1 MQNSY
6 CKISIAFF
14 FFLLAIL
21 LFVGYTPTNDGDG
34 YIEYALM
41 SLKDGQPYPTHSSI
55 MGQPFIWNIG
65 QINLIALSL
74 WLTHSIVPV
83 LVLMCALKAV
93 SAYVIARI
101 AELLF
106 NHRAGLIAIL
116 LYIVYPNN
124 WGQSTMLLSEIPS
137 VALALTALYLTLKY
151 NSAKAWMAAGL
162 LFAVATW
169 IRPISPIYIGSALLY
184 HLIFN
189 RKLILRLYACV
200 VGSYAALL
208 IVFGTS
214 CYLRTGYFLTQP
226 TTLWFNFAA
235 NTYEKSTKV
244 EYNQPVYPKG
254 TARYIANREKLTA
267 LQCRDIWRQRSL
279 QWLGNHKIAYLKKVP
294 GRIFWM
300 YYEDIDNIAAFL
312 TDKQHAGDN
321 YVTLPVASIVHQI
334 NSLSP
339 IQYFALVN
347 EIYYLI
353 IVLMAVTATAQLL
366 RKREYRSA
374 FLPLFIVVA
383 GSLALVLVSH
393 GETRFKAPFMPFLF
407 MLAASV
413 ELHLCRLLRGQEF
426 LGHHLPKSN
435 S

>member
-34 YIEYALM
+34 YIDYALM
-41 SLKDGQPYPTHSSI
+41 SLKDGQPYPSHSTI
-55 MGQPFIWNIG
+55 LGQPFIWNIG
-65 QINLIALSL
+65 HINLIALSL
-74 WLTHSIVPV
+74 WLTRSIVPV

-93 SAYVIARI
+93 SAFVIARI
-101 AELLF
+101 TELLF
-106 NHRAGLIAIL
+106 NHRTGLIAIL
-116 LYIVYPNN
+116 LYIAYPNN

-151 NSAKAWMAAGL
+151 NRAKAWIAAGL

-169 IRPISPIYIGSALLY
+169 IRPISPIYIGSAFLY
-184 HLIFN
+184 HLLFN
-189 RKLILRLYACV
+189 RRLILKRYACI
-200 VGSYAALL
+200 VGSYAVLL

-226 TTLWFNFAA
+226 TTVWFNFIA

-244 EYNQPVYPKG
+244 DYTQPVYPKG
-254 TARYIANREKLTA
+254 TARCIANREKLTA

-294 GRIFWM
+294 GRLFWM

-312 TDKQHAGDN
+312 KDKQHAENN
-321 YVTLPVASIVHQI
+321 YVTLPATSIAHQI

-339 IQYFALVN
+339 IQYFALIN
-347 EIYYLI
+347 EIFYLI

-366 RKREYRSA
+366 RKRDDCSL
-374 FLPLFIVVA
+374 FLPLFIIVA

-393 GETRFKAPFMPFLF
+393 GETRFKAPFIPFLF

-413 ELHLCRLLRGQEF
+413 SIKMR
-426 LGHHLPKSN
+426 N
-435 S
+435 T

>member
-34 YIEYALM
+34 YIDYALM
-41 SLKDGQPYPTHSSI
+41 SLKDGQPYPSHSTI
-55 MGQPFIWNIG
+55 LGQPFIWNIG

-74 WLTHSIVPV
+74 WLTRSIVPV

-93 SAYVIARI
+93 SAFVIARI
-101 AELLF
+101 TELLF
-106 NHRAGLIAIL
+106 NHRTGLIAIL
-116 LYIVYPNN
+116 LYIAYPNN

-151 NSAKAWMAAGL
+151 NRAKAWIAAGL

-169 IRPISPIYIGSALLY
+169 IRPISPIYIGSAFLY
-184 HLIFN
+184 HLLFN
-189 RKLILRLYACV
+189 RRLILKRYACI
-200 VGSYAALL
+200 VGSYAVLL

-226 TTLWFNFAA
+226 TTVWFNFIA

-244 EYNQPVYPKG
+244 DYTQPVYPKG
-254 TARYIANREKLTA
+254 TARCIANREKLTA

-294 GRIFWM
+294 GRLFWM

-312 TDKQHAGDN
+312 KDKQHAENN
-321 YVTLPVASIVHQI
+321 YVTLPATSIAHQI

-339 IQYFALVN
+339 IQYFALIN
-347 EIYYLI
+347 EIFYLI

-366 RKREYRSA
+366 RKRDDCSL
-374 FLPLFIVVA
+374 FLPLFIIVA

-393 GETRFKAPFMPFLF
+393 GETRFKAPFIPFLF

-413 ELHLCRLLRGQEF
+413 SIKMR
-426 LGHHLPKSN
+426 N
-435 S
+435 T

>member
-34 YIEYALM
+34 YIDYALM
-41 SLKDGQPYPTHSSI
+41 SLKDGQPYPSHSTI
-55 MGQPFIWNIG
+55 LGQPFIWNIG

-74 WLTHSIVPV
+74 WLTRSIVPV

-93 SAYVIARI
+93 SAFVIARI
-101 AELLF
+101 TELLF
-106 NHRAGLIAIL
+106 NHRTGLIAIL
-116 LYIVYPNN
+116 LYIAYPNN

-151 NSAKAWMAAGL
+151 NRAKAWIAAGL

-169 IRPISPIYIGSALLY
+169 IRPISPIYIGSAFLY
-184 HLIFN
+184 HLLFN
-189 RKLILRLYACV
+189 RRLILKRYACI
-200 VGSYAALL
+200 VGSYAVLL

-226 TTLWFNFAA
+226 TTVWFNFVA

-244 EYNQPVYPKG
+244 DYTQPVYPKG
-254 TARYIANREKLTA
+254 TARCIANREKLTA

-294 GRIFWM
+294 GRLFWM

-312 TDKQHAGDN
+312 KDKQHSENN
-321 YVTLPVASIVHQI
+321 YVTLPVTSIAHQI

-339 IQYFALVN
+339 IQYFALIN
-347 EIYYLI
+347 EIFYLI

-366 RKREYRSA
+366 RKRDDCSL
-374 FLPLFIVVA
+374 FLPLFIIVA

-393 GETRFKAPFMPFLF
+393 GETRFKAPFIPFLF

-413 ELHLCRLLRGQEF
+413 SIKMR
-426 LGHHLPKSN
+426 N
-435 S
+435 T

>member
-41 SLKDGQPYPTHSSI
+41 SLKDRQPYPSHSTI

-74 WLTHSIVPV
+74 WLTRSIMPV
-83 LVLMCALKAV
+83 LVLMCALKAAT
-93 SAYVIARI
+93 AYVVARI

-106 NHRAGLIAIL
+106 NHRTGLIAIL
-116 LYIVYPNN
+116 LYIAYSNN

-151 NSAKAWMAAGL
+151 NRAKAWIAAGL
-162 LFAVATW
+162 LFAIATW
-169 IRPISPIYIGSALLY
+169 IRPISPIYIGSAFLY
-184 HLIFN
+184 HLFFN
-189 RKLILRLYACV
+189 RKLILKRYACV
-200 VGSYAALL
+200 VGGYAALL
-208 IVFGTS
+208 IGFGSS

-226 TTLWFNFAA
+226 TTVWFNFAA

-294 GRIFWM
+294 GRLFWM
-300 YYEDIDNIAAFL
+300 YYEDIDNIPAFL
-312 TDKQHAGDN
+312 KDKQRAENN
-321 YVTLPVASIVHQI
+321 YVTLPVTSIAHQI

-339 IQYFALVN
+339 IQYFALIN
-347 EIYYLI
+347 EICYI
-353 IVLMAVTATAQLL
+353 IIILMAVVATAQLL
-366 RKREYRSA
+366 LKREYRST
-374 FLPLFIVVA
+374 FLPLFIIVA

-393 GETRFKAPFMPFLF
+393 GETRFKAPFMPFF
-407 MLAASV
+407 FVLAASV
-413 ELHLCRLLRGQEF
+413 SVKMR
-426 LGHHLPKSN
+426 N
-435 S
+435 T

>member
-1 MQNSY
+1 
-6 CKISIAFF
+6 
-14 FFLLAIL
+14 
-21 LFVGYTPTNDGDG
+21 
-34 YIEYALM
+34 
-41 SLKDGQPYPTHSSI
+41 

-74 WLTHSIVPV
+74 WLTRSIVPV

-93 SAYVIARI
+93 SAYVIACI

-106 NHRAGLIAIL
+106 NHRTGLIAIL
-116 LYIVYPNN
+116 LYIAYPNN

-137 VALALTALYLTLKY
+137 VAIALTALYLTLKC
-151 NSAKAWMAAGL
+151 NRAKAWIVAGL
-162 LFAVATW
+162 LFAIATW

-189 RKLILRLYACV
+189 RKLILKRYACV
-200 VGSYAALL
+200 IGVYAALL
-208 IVFGTS
+208 IAFGTS

-294 GRIFWM
+294 GRLFWM

-312 TDKQHAGDN
+312 KNKQHAENN
-321 YVTLPVASIVHQI
+321 YVTLPVTSIVHQI
-334 NSLSP
+334 TSLSLV
-339 IQYFALVN
+339 QYFALIN
-347 EIYYLI
+347 EICYIFIL
-353 IVLMAVTATAQLL
+353 LMAVMSTAQLL
-366 RKREYRSA
+366 RKREYRSL
-374 FLPLFIVVA
+374 FLPLFVIVA

-393 GETRFKAPFMPFLF
+393 GETRFKAPFMPFFF
-407 MLAASV
+407 MLAA
-413 ELHLCRLLRGQEF
+413 LCLTGCGTLKPTLSGNGCR
-426 LGHHLPKSN
+426 
-435 S
+435 

>member
-1 MQNSY
+1 MQSSY
-6 CKISIAFF
+6 YKISIAFF

-41 SLKDGQPYPTHSSI
+41 SLKDGQPYPSHSSI

-74 WLTHSIVPV
+74 WLTRSIVPV

-101 AELLF
+101 TELLF
-106 NHRAGLIAIL
+106 NHRTGLIAIL
-116 LYIVYPNN
+116 LYIAYPNN

-137 VALALTALYLTLKY
+137 VALALTALYLTLKS
-151 NSAKAWMAAGL
+151 NSVRTWIAAGL

-189 RKLILRLYACV
+189 RKLILKRYACV
-200 VGSYAALL
+200 IGGYAALL
-208 IVFGTS
+208 IAFGTS
-214 CYLRTGYFLTQP
+214 CYLRTGFFLTQP
-226 TTLWFNFAA
+226 TTLWFNFVES
-235 NTYEKSTKV
+235 TYEKSTKV
-244 EYNQPVYPKG
+244 DYSRYAYPQG

-294 GRIFWM
+294 GRLFWM
-300 YYEDIDNIAAFL
+300 YYEDIDNIPAFL
-312 TDKQHAGDN
+312 KDKQHAGDN
-321 YVTLPVASIVHQI
+321 YVTLPVASIAHQI

-347 EIYYLI
+347 EIFYIVI
-353 IVLMAVTATAQLL
+353 ILMAVTAAVQLL
-366 RKREYRSA
+366 RKREYRST

-413 ELHLCRLLRGQEF
+413 ELHLCHLLRGKEF
-426 LGHHLPKSN
+426 LGQQLPKSN

>member
-41 SLKDGQPYPTHSSI
+41 SLKDRQPYPSHSTI

-74 WLTHSIVPV
+74 WLTRSIMPV
-83 LVLMCALKAV
+83 LVLMCALKAAT
-93 SAYVIARI
+93 AYVVARI

-106 NHRAGLIAIL
+106 NHRTGLIAIL
-116 LYIVYPNN
+116 LYIAYSNN

-151 NSAKAWMAAGL
+151 NRAKAWIAAGL
-162 LFAVATW
+162 LFAIATW
-169 IRPISPIYIGSALLY
+169 IRPISPIYIGSAFLY
-184 HLIFN
+184 HLFFN
-189 RKLILRLYACV
+189 RKLILKRYACV
-200 VGSYAALL
+200 VGGYAALL
-208 IVFGTS
+208 IGFGSS

-226 TTLWFNFAA
+226 TTVWFNFAA

-279 QWLGNHKIAYLKKVP
+279 QWLGNHKIAYRKKVP
-294 GRIFWM
+294 GRLFWM
-300 YYEDIDNIAAFL
+300 YYEDIDNIPAFL
-312 TDKQHAGDN
+312 KDKQHAGNN
-321 YVTLPVASIVHQI
+321 YVTLPVTSIAHQI

-339 IQYFALVN
+339 IQYFALIN
-347 EIYYLI
+347 EICYI
-353 IVLMAVTATAQLL
+353 IIILMAVTAAVQLL
-366 RKREYRSA
+366 RKREYRST

-393 GETRFKAPFMPFLF
+393 GETRFKAPFMPFFF
-407 MLAASV
+407 MLAA
-413 ELHLCRLLRGQEF
+413 LCLTGCGTLKPTLSGNGSR
-426 LGHHLPKSN
+426 
-435 S
+435 

>member
-41 SLKDGQPYPTHSSI
+41 SLKDRQPYPSHSTI

-74 WLTHSIVPV
+74 WLTRSIMPV
-83 LVLMCALKAV
+83 LVLMCALKAAT
-93 SAYVIARI
+93 AYVVARI

-106 NHRAGLIAIL
+106 NHRTGLIAIL
-116 LYIVYPNN
+116 LYIAYPNN

-151 NSAKAWMAAGL
+151 NRAKAWIAAGL
-162 LFAVATW
+162 LFAIATW
-169 IRPISPIYIGSALLY
+169 IRPISPIYIGSAFLY
-184 HLIFN
+184 HLFFN
-189 RKLILRLYACV
+189 RKLILKRYACV
-200 VGSYAALL
+200 VGGYAALL
-208 IVFGTS
+208 IGFGSS

-226 TTLWFNFAA
+226 TTVWFNFAA

-294 GRIFWM
+294 GRLFWM
-300 YYEDIDNIAAFL
+300 YYEDIDNIPAFL
-312 TDKQHAGDN
+312 KDKQRAENN
-321 YVTLPVASIVHQI
+321 YVTLPVTSIAHQI

-339 IQYFALVN
+339 IQYFALIN
-347 EIYYLI
+347 EICYI
-353 IVLMAVTATAQLL
+353 IIILMAVVATAQLL
-366 RKREYRSA
+366 LKREYRST
-374 FLPLFIVVA
+374 FLPLFIIVA

-393 GETRFKAPFMPFLF
+393 GETRFKAPFMPFF
-407 MLAASV
+407 FVLAASV
-413 ELHLCRLLRGQEF
+413 SVKMR
-426 LGHHLPKSN
+426 N
-435 S
+435 T

>member
-34 YIEYALM
+34 YIDYALM
-41 SLKDGQPYPTHSSI
+41 SLKDGQPYPSHSTI
-55 MGQPFIWNIG
+55 LGQPFIWNIG

-74 WLTHSIVPV
+74 WLTRSIVPV

-93 SAYVIARI
+93 SAFVIARI
-101 AELLF
+101 TELLF
-106 NHRAGLIAIL
+106 NHRTGLIAIL
-116 LYIVYPNN
+116 LYIAYPNN

-151 NSAKAWMAAGL
+151 NRAKAWISAGL

-169 IRPISPIYIGSALLY
+169 IRPISPIYIGSAFLY
-184 HLIFN
+184 HLLFN
-189 RKLILRLYACV
+189 RRLILKRYACI
-200 VGSYAALL
+200 VGSYAVLL

-226 TTLWFNFAA
+226 TTVWFNFIA

-244 EYNQPVYPKG
+244 DYTQPVYPKG
-254 TARYIANREKLTA
+254 TARCIANREKLTA

-294 GRIFWM
+294 GRLFWM

-312 TDKQHAGDN
+312 KDKQHAENN
-321 YVTLPVASIVHQI
+321 YATLPVTSIAHQI

-339 IQYFALVN
+339 IQYFALIN
-347 EIYYLI
+347 EIFYLI

-366 RKREYRSA
+366 RKRDDCSL
-374 FLPLFIVVA
+374 FLPLFIIVA

-393 GETRFKAPFMPFLF
+393 GETRFKAPFIPFLF

-413 ELHLCRLLRGQEF
+413 SIKMR
-426 LGHHLPKSN
+426 N
-435 S
+435 T

>member
-1 MQNSY
+1 MQSSY

-34 YIEYALM
+34 YIDYALM
-41 SLKDGQPYPTHSSI
+41 SLKDGQPYPSHSTI
-55 MGQPFIWNIG
+55 LGQPFIWNIG

-74 WLTHSIVPV
+74 WLTRSIVPV
-83 LVLMCALKAV
+83 LVLMCALKAAT
-93 SAYVIARI
+93 AYVVARI

-106 NHRAGLIAIL
+106 NHRTGLIAIL
-116 LYIVYPNN
+116 LYIAYPNN

-151 NSAKAWMAAGL
+151 NRAKTWIAAGL
-162 LFAVATW
+162 LFAIATW
-169 IRPISPIYIGSALLY
+169 IHPISPIYIGSALLY
-184 HLIFN
+184 HLFFN
-189 RKLILRLYACV
+189 RKQIFRRYACV
-200 VGSYAALL
+200 IGGYAALL
-208 IVFGTS
+208 IAVGTS

-226 TTLWFNFAA
+226 TTVWFNFVA

-244 EYNQPVYPKG
+244 DYTQPVYPKG
-254 TARYIANREKLTA
+254 TARCIANREKLTA

-294 GRIFWM
+294 GRLFWM

-312 TDKQHAGDN
+312 KDKQHAENN
-321 YVTLPVASIVHQI
+321 YVTLPVTSMAHQI

-339 IQYFALVN
+339 IQYFALIN
-347 EIYYLI
+347 EIFYLI
-353 IVLMAVTATAQLL
+353 IVLMAVTETVQLL
-366 RKREYRSA
+366 RKRDDCSL
-374 FLPLFIVVA
+374 FLPLFIIVA

-393 GETRFKAPFMPFLF
+393 GETRFKAPFIPFLF

-413 ELHLCRLLRGQEF
+413 SIKMR
-426 LGHHLPKSN
+426 N
-435 S
+435 T

>member
-34 YIEYALM
+34 YIDYALM
-41 SLKDGQPYPTHSSI
+41 SLKDGQPYPSHSTI
-55 MGQPFIWNIG
+55 LGQPFIWNIG

-74 WLTHSIVPV
+74 WLTRSIVPV

-93 SAYVIARI
+93 SAFVIARI
-101 AELLF
+101 TELLF
-106 NHRAGLIAIL
+106 NHRTGLIAIL
-116 LYIVYPNN
+116 LYIAYPNN

-151 NSAKAWMAAGL
+151 NRAKAWIAAGL

-169 IRPISPIYIGSALLY
+169 IRPISPIYIGSAFLY
-184 HLIFN
+184 HLLFN
-189 RKLILRLYACV
+189 RRLILKRYACI
-200 VGSYAALL
+200 VGSYAVLL

-226 TTLWFNFAA
+226 TTVWFNFIA

-244 EYNQPVYPKG
+244 DYTQPVSPKG
-254 TARYIANREKLTA
+254 TARCIANREKLTA

-294 GRIFWM
+294 GRLFWM

-312 TDKQHAGDN
+312 KDKQHAENN
-321 YVTLPVASIVHQI
+321 YVTLPATSIAHQI

-339 IQYFALVN
+339 IQYFALIN
-347 EIYYLI
+347 EIFYLI

-366 RKREYRSA
+366 RKRDDYSL
-374 FLPLFIVVA
+374 FLPLFIIVA

-393 GETRFKAPFMPFLF
+393 GETRFKAPFIPFLF

-413 ELHLCRLLRGQEF
+413 SIKMR
-426 LGHHLPKSN
+426 N
-435 S
+435 T

>member
-34 YIEYALM
+34 YIDYALM
-41 SLKDGQPYPTHSSI
+41 SLKDGQPYPSHSTI
-55 MGQPFIWNIG
+55 LGQPFIWNIG

-74 WLTHSIVPV
+74 WLTRSIVPV

-93 SAYVIARI
+93 SAFVIARI
-101 AELLF
+101 TELLF
-106 NHRAGLIAIL
+106 NHRTGLIAIL
-116 LYIVYPNN
+116 LYIAYPNN

-151 NSAKAWMAAGL
+151 NRAKAWIAAGL

-169 IRPISPIYIGSALLY
+169 IRPISPIYIGSAFLY
-184 HLIFN
+184 HLLFN
-189 RKLILRLYACV
+189 RRLILKRYACI
-200 VGSYAALL
+200 VGSYVALL
-208 IVFGTS
+208 IAVGTS

-226 TTLWFNFAA
+226 TTVWFNFIA

-244 EYNQPVYPKG
+244 DYTQPVYPKG
-254 TARYIANREKLTA
+254 TARCIANREKLTA

-294 GRIFWM
+294 GRLFWM

-312 TDKQHAGDN
+312 KDKQHAENN
-321 YVTLPVASIVHQI
+321 YVTLPVTSIAHQI

-339 IQYFALVN
+339 IQYFALIN
-347 EIYYLI
+347 EIFYLI

-366 RKREYRSA
+366 RKRDDCSL
-374 FLPLFIVVA
+374 FLPLFIIVA

-393 GETRFKAPFMPFLF
+393 GETRFKAPFIPFLF

-413 ELHLCRLLRGQEF
+413 SIKMR
-426 LGHHLPKSN
+426 N
-435 S
+435 T

>member
-34 YIEYALM
+34 YIDYALM
-41 SLKDGQPYPTHSSI
+41 SLKDGQPYPSHSTI
-55 MGQPFIWNIG
+55 LGQPFIWNIG

-74 WLTHSIVPV
+74 WLTRSIVPV

-93 SAYVIARI
+93 SAFVIARI
-101 AELLF
+101 TELLF
-106 NHRAGLIAIL
+106 NHRTGLIAIL
-116 LYIVYPNN
+116 LYIAYPNN

-151 NSAKAWMAAGL
+151 NRAKAWIAAGL

-169 IRPISPIYIGSALLY
+169 IRPISPIYIGSAFLY
-184 HLIFN
+184 HLLFN
-189 RKLILRLYACV
+189 RRLILKRYACI
-200 VGSYAALL
+200 VGSYAVLL

-226 TTLWFNFAA
+226 TTVWFNFVA

-244 EYNQPVYPKG
+244 DYTQPVYPKG
-254 TARYIANREKLTA
+254 TARCIANREKLTA

-294 GRIFWM
+294 GRLFWM

-312 TDKQHAGDN
+312 KDKQHAENN
-321 YVTLPVASIVHQI
+321 YVTLPATSIAHQI

-339 IQYFALVN
+339 IQYFALIN
-347 EIYYLI
+347 EIFYLI

-366 RKREYRSA
+366 RKRDDCSL
-374 FLPLFIVVA
+374 FLPLFIIVA

-393 GETRFKAPFMPFLF
+393 GETRFKAPFIPFLF

-413 ELHLCRLLRGQEF
+413 SIKMR
-426 LGHHLPKSN
+426 N
-435 S
+435 T

>member
-41 SLKDGQPYPTHSSI
+41 SLKDRQPYPSHSTI

-74 WLTHSIVPV
+74 WLTRSIMPV
-83 LVLMCALKAV
+83 LVLMCALKAAT
-93 SAYVIARI
+93 AYVVARI

-106 NHRAGLIAIL
+106 NHRTGLIAIL
-116 LYIVYPNN
+116 LYIAYSNN

-151 NSAKAWMAAGL
+151 NRAKAWIAAGL
-162 LFAVATW
+162 LFAIATW
-169 IRPISPIYIGSALLY
+169 IRPISPIYIGSAFLY
-184 HLIFN
+184 HLFFN
-189 RKLILRLYACV
+189 RKLILKRYACV
-200 VGSYAALL
+200 VGGYAALL
-208 IVFGTS
+208 IGFGSS

-226 TTLWFNFAA
+226 TTVWFNFAA

-294 GRIFWM
+294 GRLFWM
-300 YYEDIDNIAAFL
+300 YYEDIDNILAFL
-312 TDKQHAGDN
+312 KDKQRAENN
-321 YVTLPVASIVHQI
+321 YITLPVTSIAHQI

-339 IQYFALVN
+339 IQYFALIN
-347 EIYYLI
+347 EICYI
-353 IVLMAVTATAQLL
+353 IIILMAVVATAQLL
-366 RKREYRSA
+366 LKREYRST
-374 FLPLFIVVA
+374 FLPLFIIVA

-393 GETRFKAPFMPFLF
+393 GETRFKAPFMPFF
-407 MLAASV
+407 FVLAASV
-413 ELHLCRLLRGQEF
+413 SVKMR
-426 LGHHLPKSN
+426 N
-435 S
+435 T

>member
-34 YIEYALM
+34 YIDYALM
-41 SLKDGQPYPTHSSI
+41 SLKDRQPYPSHSTI
-55 MGQPFIWNIG
+55 LGQPFIWNIG

-74 WLTHSIVPV
+74 WLTRSIVPV

-93 SAYVIARI
+93 SAFVIARI
-101 AELLF
+101 TELLF
-106 NHRAGLIAIL
+106 NHRTGLIAIL
-116 LYIVYPNN
+116 LYIAYPNN

-151 NSAKAWMAAGL
+151 NRAKAWIAAGL

-169 IRPISPIYIGSALLY
+169 IRPISPIYIGSAFLY
-184 HLIFN
+184 HLLFN
-189 RKLILRLYACV
+189 RRLILKRYACI
-200 VGSYAALL
+200 VGSYVALL
-208 IVFGTS
+208 IAVGTS
-214 CYLRTGYFLTQP
+214 CYLHTGYFLTQP
-226 TTLWFNFAA
+226 TTVWFNFIA

-244 EYNQPVYPKG
+244 DYTQPVYPKG
-254 TARYIANREKLTA
+254 TARCIANREKLTA

-294 GRIFWM
+294 GRLFWM

-312 TDKQHAGDN
+312 KDKQHAENN
-321 YVTLPVASIVHQI
+321 YVTLPVTSIAHQI

-339 IQYFALVN
+339 IQYFALIN
-347 EIYYLI
+347 EIFYLI

-366 RKREYRSA
+366 RKRDDCSL
-374 FLPLFIVVA
+374 FLPLFIIVA

-393 GETRFKAPFMPFLF
+393 GETRFKAPFIPFLF

-413 ELHLCRLLRGQEF
+413 SIKMR
-426 LGHHLPKSN
+426 N
-435 S
+435 T

>member
-1 MQNSY
+1 MQSSY

-41 SLKDGQPYPTHSSI
+41 SLKDGQPYPSHSSI

-74 WLTHSIVPV
+74 WLTRSIVPV

-101 AELLF
+101 TELLF
-106 NHRAGLIAIL
+106 NHRTGLIAIL
-116 LYIVYPNN
+116 LYIAYPNN

-137 VALALTALYLTLKY
+137 VALALTALYLTLKS
-151 NSAKAWMAAGL
+151 NSVRTWIAAGL

-189 RKLILRLYACV
+189 RKLILKRYACV
-200 VGSYAALL
+200 IGGYAALL
-208 IVFGTS
+208 IAFGTS
-214 CYLRTGYFLTQP
+214 CYLRTGFFLTQP
-226 TTLWFNFAA
+226 TTLWFNFVES
-235 NTYEKSTKV
+235 TYEKSTKV
-244 EYNQPVYPKG
+244 DYSRYAYPQG

-294 GRIFWM
+294 GRLFWM

-312 TDKQHAGDN
+312 KNKQRAENN
-321 YVTLPVASIVHQI
+321 YVTLPVSSIAHEI

-339 IQYFALVN
+339 IQYFALIN
-347 EIYYLI
+347 EICYIFIL
-353 IVLMAVTATAQLL
+353 LMAVMSTAQLL
-366 RKREYRSA
+366 RKREYRSL
-374 FLPLFIVVA
+374 FLPLFVIVA
-383 GSLALVLVSH
+383 GSLALVLLSH
-393 GETRFKAPFMPFLF
+393 GETRFKAPFMPFFF
-407 MLAASV
+407 MLAA
-413 ELHLCRLLRGQEF
+413 LCLTGCGTLKPTLSGNGSR
-426 LGHHLPKSN
+426 
-435 S
+435 

>member
-41 SLKDGQPYPTHSSI
+41 SLKDRQPYPSHSTI

-74 WLTHSIVPV
+74 WLTRSIVPV
-83 LVLMCALKAV
+83 LVLMCALKAAT
-93 SAYVIARI
+93 AYVIARI

-106 NHRAGLIAIL
+106 NHRTGLIAIL
-116 LYIVYPNN
+116 LYIAYPNN

-151 NSAKAWMAAGL
+151 NRAKAWIAAGL
-162 LFAVATW
+162 LFAIATW
-169 IRPISPIYIGSALLY
+169 IRPISPIYIGSAFLY
-184 HLIFN
+184 HLFFN
-189 RKLILRLYACV
+189 RKLILKRYACV
-200 VGSYAALL
+200 VGGYAALL
-208 IVFGTS
+208 IGFGSS

-294 GRIFWM
+294 GRLFWM
-300 YYEDIDNIAAFL
+300 YYEDIDNIPAFL
-312 TDKQHAGDN
+312 KDKQRAENN
-321 YVTLPVASIVHQI
+321 YVTLPVTSIAHQI

-339 IQYFALVN
+339 IQYFALIN
-347 EIYYLI
+347 EILYI
-353 IVLMAVTATAQLL
+353 IIMLMAVAATAQLL
-366 RKREYRSA
+366 LKREYRST
-374 FLPLFIVVA
+374 FLPLFIIVA

-393 GETRFKAPFMPFLF
+393 GETRFKAPFMPFF
-407 MLAASV
+407 FVLAASV
-413 ELHLCRLLRGQEF
+413 SVKMR
-426 LGHHLPKSN
+426 N
-435 S
+435 T

>member
-1 MQNSY
+1 MQSSY

-41 SLKDGQPYPTHSSI
+41 SLKDGQPYPSHSTI
-55 MGQPFIWNIG
+55 LGQPFIWNIG
-65 QINLIALSL
+65 HINLIALSL
-74 WLTHSIVPV
+74 WLTRSIVPV

-93 SAYVIARI
+93 SAFVIARI
-101 AELLF
+101 TELLF
-106 NHRAGLIAIL
+106 NHRTGLIAIL
-116 LYIVYPNN
+116 LYIAYPNN

-151 NSAKAWMAAGL
+151 NRAKAWIAAGL

-169 IRPISPIYIGSALLY
+169 IRPISPIYIGSAFLY
-184 HLIFN
+184 HLLFN
-189 RKLILRLYACV
+189 RRLILKRYACI
-200 VGSYAALL
+200 VGSYAVLL

-226 TTLWFNFAA
+226 TTVWFNFIA

-244 EYNQPVYPKG
+244 DYTQPVYPKG
-254 TARYIANREKLTA
+254 TARCIANREKLTA

-294 GRIFWM
+294 GRLFWM

-312 TDKQHAGDN
+312 KDKQHAENN
-321 YVTLPVASIVHQI
+321 YVTLPATSIAHQI

-339 IQYFALVN
+339 IQYFALIN
-347 EIYYLI
+347 EIFYLI

-366 RKREYRSA
+366 RKRDDCSL
-374 FLPLFIVVA
+374 FLPLFIIVA

-393 GETRFKAPFMPFLF
+393 GETRFKAPFIPFLF

-413 ELHLCRLLRGQEF
+413 SIKMR
-426 LGHHLPKSN
+426 N
-435 S
+435 T

>member
-1 MQNSY
+1 MQSSY

-34 YIEYALM
+34 YIDYALM
-41 SLKDGQPYPTHSSI
+41 SLKDGQPYPSHSTI
-55 MGQPFIWNIG
+55 LGQPFIWNIG

-74 WLTHSIVPV
+74 WLTRSIVPV

-93 SAYVIARI
+93 SAFVIARI
-101 AELLF
+101 TELLF
-106 NHRAGLIAIL
+106 NHRTGLIAIL
-116 LYIVYPNN
+116 LYIAYPNN

-151 NSAKAWMAAGL
+151 NRAKAWIAAGL

-169 IRPISPIYIGSALLY
+169 IRPISPIYIGSVFLY
-184 HLIFN
+184 HLLFN
-189 RKLILRLYACV
+189 RRLILKRYACI
-200 VGSYAALL
+200 VGSYAVLL

-226 TTLWFNFAA
+226 TTVWFNFIA

-244 EYNQPVYPKG
+244 DYTQPVYPKG
-254 TARYIANREKLTA
+254 TARCIANREKLTA

-294 GRIFWM
+294 GRLFWM

-312 TDKQHAGDN
+312 KDKQHSENN
-321 YVTLPVASIVHQI
+321 YVTLPVTSIAHQI

-339 IQYFALVN
+339 IQYFALIN
-347 EIYYLI
+347 EIFYLI

-366 RKREYRSA
+366 RKRDDCSL
-374 FLPLFIVVA
+374 FLPLFIIVA

-393 GETRFKAPFMPFLF
+393 GETRFKAPFIPFLF

-413 ELHLCRLLRGQEF
+413 SIKMR
-426 LGHHLPKSN
+426 N
-435 S
+435 T

>member
-34 YIEYALM
+34 YIDYALM
-41 SLKDGQPYPTHSSI
+41 SLKDGQPYPSHSTI
-55 MGQPFIWNIG
+55 LGQPFIWNIG

-74 WLTHSIVPV
+74 WLTRSIVPV

-93 SAYVIARI
+93 SAFVIARI
-101 AELLF
+101 TELLF
-106 NHRAGLIAIL
+106 NHRTGLIAIL
-116 LYIVYPNN
+116 LYIAYPNN

-151 NSAKAWMAAGL
+151 NRAKAWIAAGL

-169 IRPISPIYIGSALLY
+169 IRPISPIYIGSAFLY
-184 HLIFN
+184 HLLFN
-189 RKLILRLYACV
+189 RRLILKRYACI
-200 VGSYAALL
+200 VGSYAVLL

-226 TTLWFNFAA
+226 TTVWFNFIA

-244 EYNQPVYPKG
+244 DYTQPVYPKG
-254 TARYIANREKLTA
+254 TARCIANREKLTA

-294 GRIFWM
+294 GRLFWM

-312 TDKQHAGDN
+312 KDKQHAENN
-321 YVTLPVASIVHQI
+321 YVTLPATSIAHQI

-339 IQYFALVN
+339 IQYFALIN
-347 EIYYLI
+347 EIFYLI

-366 RKREYRSA
+366 RKRDDYSL
-374 FLPLFIVVA
+374 FLPLFIIVA

-393 GETRFKAPFMPFLF
+393 GETRFKAPFIPFLF

-413 ELHLCRLLRGQEF
+413 SIKML
-426 LGHHLPKSN
+426 N
-435 S
+435 T

>member
-34 YIEYALM
+34 YIDYALM
-41 SLKDGQPYPTHSSI
+41 SLKDGQPYPSHSTI
-55 MGQPFIWNIG
+55 LGQPFIWNIG
-65 QINLIALSL
+65 HINLIALSL
-74 WLTHSIVPV
+74 WLTRSIVPV

-93 SAYVIARI
+93 SAFVIARI
-101 AELLF
+101 TELLF
-106 NHRAGLIAIL
+106 NHRTGLIAIL
-116 LYIVYPNN
+116 LYIAYPNN

-151 NSAKAWMAAGL
+151 NRAKTWIAAGL

-169 IRPISPIYIGSALLY
+169 IRPISPIYIGSAFLY
-184 HLIFN
+184 HLLFN
-189 RKLILRLYACV
+189 RRLILKRYACI
-200 VGSYAALL
+200 VGSYVALL
-208 IVFGTS
+208 IAVGTS

-226 TTLWFNFAA
+226 TTVWFNFIA

-244 EYNQPVYPKG
+244 DYTQPVYPKG
-254 TARYIANREKLTA
+254 TARCIANREKLTA

-294 GRIFWM
+294 GRLFWM

-312 TDKQHAGDN
+312 KDKQHAENN
-321 YVTLPVASIVHQI
+321 YVTLPATSIAHQI

-339 IQYFALVN
+339 IQYFALIN
-347 EIYYLI
+347 EIFYLI

-366 RKREYRSA
+366 RKRDDCSL
-374 FLPLFIVVA
+374 FLPLFIIVA

-393 GETRFKAPFMPFLF
+393 GETRFKAPFIPFLF

-413 ELHLCRLLRGQEF
+413 SIKMR
-426 LGHHLPKSN
+426 N
-435 S
+435 T

>member
-34 YIEYALM
+34 YIDYALM
-41 SLKDGQPYPTHSSI
+41 SLKDGQPYPSHSTI
-55 MGQPFIWNIG
+55 LGQPFIWNIG
-65 QINLIALSL
+65 HINLIALSL
-74 WLTHSIVPV
+74 WLTRSIVPV

-93 SAYVIARI
+93 SAYVVARI

-106 NHRAGLIAIL
+106 NHRTGLIAIL
-116 LYIVYPNN
+116 LYIAYPNN

-151 NSAKAWMAAGL
+151 NRAKAWIAAGL
-162 LFAVATW
+162 LFAVGIW
-169 IRPISPIYIGSALLY
+169 IRPISPIYIGSAFLY
-184 HLIFN
+184 HLLFN
-189 RKLILRLYACV
+189 RRLILKRYACI
-200 VGSYAALL
+200 VGSYVALL
-208 IVFGTS
+208 IAVGTS

-226 TTLWFNFAA
+226 TTVWFNFIA

-244 EYNQPVYPKG
+244 DYTQPVYPKG
-254 TARYIANREKLTA
+254 TARCIANREKLTA

-294 GRIFWM
+294 GRLFWM

-312 TDKQHAGDN
+312 KDKQHAENN
-321 YVTLPVASIVHQI
+321 YVTLPVTSIAHQI

-339 IQYFALVN
+339 IQYFALIN
-347 EIYYLI
+347 EIFYLI

-366 RKREYRSA
+366 RKRDDCSL
-374 FLPLFIVVA
+374 FLPLFIIVA

-393 GETRFKAPFMPFLF
+393 GETRFKAPFIPFLF

-413 ELHLCRLLRGQEF
+413 SIKMR
-426 LGHHLPKSN
+426 N
-435 S
+435 T

>member
-41 SLKDGQPYPTHSSI
+41 SLKDRQPYPSHSTI

-74 WLTHSIVPV
+74 WLTRSIMPV
-83 LVLMCALKAV
+83 LVLMCALKAAT
-93 SAYVIARI
+93 AYVVARI

-106 NHRAGLIAIL
+106 NHRTGLIAIL
-116 LYIVYPNN
+116 LYIAYPNN

-151 NSAKAWMAAGL
+151 NRAKAWIAAGL
-162 LFAVATW
+162 LFAIATW
-169 IRPISPIYIGSALLY
+169 IRPISPIYIGSAFLY
-184 HLIFN
+184 HLFFN
-189 RKLILRLYACV
+189 RKLILKRYACV
-200 VGSYAALL
+200 VGGYAALL
-208 IVFGTS
+208 IGFGSS

-294 GRIFWM
+294 GRLFWM
-300 YYEDIDNIAAFL
+300 YYEDIDNIPAFL
-312 TDKQHAGDN
+312 KDKQRAENN
-321 YVTLPVASIVHQI
+321 YVTLPVTSIAHQI

-339 IQYFALVN
+339 IQYFALIN
-347 EIYYLI
+347 EILYI
-353 IVLMAVTATAQLL
+353 IIMLMAVAATAQLL
-366 RKREYRSA
+366 LKREYRST
-374 FLPLFIVVA
+374 FLPLFIIIA

-393 GETRFKAPFMPFLF
+393 GETRFKAPLMPFF
-407 MLAASV
+407 FVLAASV
-413 ELHLCRLLRGQEF
+413 SVKMR
-426 LGHHLPKSN
+426 N
-435 S
+435 T

>member
-34 YIEYALM
+34 YIDYALM
-41 SLKDGQPYPTHSSI
+41 SLKDGQPYPSHSTI
-55 MGQPFIWNIG
+55 LGQPFIWNIG

-74 WLTHSIVPV
+74 WLTRSIVPV

-93 SAYVIARI
+93 SAFVIARI
-101 AELLF
+101 TELLF
-106 NHRAGLIAIL
+106 NHRTGLIAIL
-116 LYIVYPNN
+116 LYIAYPNN

-137 VALALTALYLTLKY
+137 VALVLTALYLTLKY
-151 NSAKAWMAAGL
+151 NRAKAWIAAGL

-169 IRPISPIYIGSALLY
+169 IRPISPIYIGSAFLY
-184 HLIFN
+184 HLLFN
-189 RKLILRLYACV
+189 RRLILKRYACI
-200 VGSYAALL
+200 VGSYVALL
-208 IVFGTS
+208 IAVGTS

-226 TTLWFNFAA
+226 TTVWFNFIA

-244 EYNQPVYPKG
+244 DYTQPVYPKG
-254 TARYIANREKLTA
+254 TARCIANREKLTA

-294 GRIFWM
+294 GRLFWM

-312 TDKQHAGDN
+312 KDKQHAENN
-321 YVTLPVASIVHQI
+321 YVTLPVTSIAHQI

-339 IQYFALVN
+339 IQYFALIN
-347 EIYYLI
+347 EIFYLI

-366 RKREYRSA
+366 RKRDDCSL
-374 FLPLFIVVA
+374 FLPLFIIVA

-393 GETRFKAPFMPFLF
+393 GETRFKAPFIPFLF

-413 ELHLCRLLRGQEF
+413 SIKMR
-426 LGHHLPKSN
+426 N
-435 S
+435 T

>member
-34 YIEYALM
+34 YIDYALM
-41 SLKDGQPYPTHSSI
+41 SLKDGQPYPSHSTI
-55 MGQPFIWNIG
+55 LGQPFIWNIG

-74 WLTHSIVPV
+74 WLTRSIVPV

-93 SAYVIARI
+93 SAFVIARI
-101 AELLF
+101 TELLF
-106 NHRAGLIAIL
+106 NHRTGLIAIL
-116 LYIVYPNN
+116 LYIAYPNN

-151 NSAKAWMAAGL
+151 NRAKAWIAAGL

-169 IRPISPIYIGSALLY
+169 IRPISPIYIGSAFLY
-184 HLIFN
+184 HLLFN
-189 RKLILRLYACV
+189 RRLILKRYACI
-200 VGSYAALL
+200 VGSYAVLL

-226 TTLWFNFAA
+226 TTVWFNFVA

-244 EYNQPVYPKG
+244 DYTQPVYPKG
-254 TARYIANREKLTA
+254 TARCIANREKLTA

-294 GRIFWM
+294 GRLFWM

-312 TDKQHAGDN
+312 KDKQYAENN
-321 YVTLPVASIVHQI
+321 YVTLPATSIAHQI

-339 IQYFALVN
+339 IQYFALIN
-347 EIYYLI
+347 EIFYLI

-366 RKREYRSA
+366 RKRDDCSL
-374 FLPLFIVVA
+374 FLPLFIIVA

-393 GETRFKAPFMPFLF
+393 GETRFKAPFIPFLF

-413 ELHLCRLLRGQEF
+413 SIKMR
-426 LGHHLPKSN
+426 N
-435 S
+435 T

>member
-34 YIEYALM
+34 YIDYALM
-41 SLKDGQPYPTHSSI
+41 SLKDGQPYPSHSTI
-55 MGQPFIWNIG
+55 LGQPFIWNIG

-74 WLTHSIVPV
+74 WLTRSIVPV

-93 SAYVIARI
+93 SAYVVARI

-106 NHRAGLIAIL
+106 NHRTELIAIL
-116 LYIVYPNN
+116 LYIAYPNN

-151 NSAKAWMAAGL
+151 NRAKAWIAAGL

-169 IRPISPIYIGSALLY
+169 IRPISPIYIGSAFLY
-184 HLIFN
+184 HLLFN
-189 RKLILRLYACV
+189 RRLILKRYACI
-200 VGSYAALL
+200 VGSYVALL
-208 IVFGTS
+208 IAVGTS

-226 TTLWFNFAA
+226 TTVWFNFVA

-244 EYNQPVYPKG
+244 DYTQPVYPKG
-254 TARYIANREKLTA
+254 TARCIANREKLTA

-294 GRIFWM
+294 GRLFWM

-312 TDKQHAGDN
+312 KDKQHAENN
-321 YVTLPVASIVHQI
+321 YVTLPATSIAHQI

-339 IQYFALVN
+339 IQYFALIN
-347 EIYYLI
+347 EIFYLI

-366 RKREYRSA
+366 RKRDDCSL
-374 FLPLFIVVA
+374 FLPLFIIVA

-393 GETRFKAPFMPFLF
+393 GETRFKAPFIPFLF

-413 ELHLCRLLRGQEF
+413 SIKMR
-426 LGHHLPKSN
+426 N
-435 S
+435 T

>member
-34 YIEYALM
+34 YIDYALM
-41 SLKDGQPYPTHSSI
+41 SLKDGQPYPSHSTI
-55 MGQPFIWNIG
+55 LGQPFIWNIG

-74 WLTHSIVPV
+74 WLTRSIVPV

-93 SAYVIARI
+93 SAFVIARI
-101 AELLF
+101 TELLF
-106 NHRAGLIAIL
+106 NHRTGLIAIL
-116 LYIVYPNN
+116 LYIAYPNN

-151 NSAKAWMAAGL
+151 NRAKAWIAAGL

-169 IRPISPIYIGSALLY
+169 IRPISPIYIGSAFLY
-184 HLIFN
+184 HLLFN
-189 RKLILRLYACV
+189 RRLILKRYACI
-200 VGSYAALL
+200 VGSYVALL
-208 IVFGTS
+208 IAVGTS

-226 TTLWFNFAA
+226 TTVWFNFVA

-244 EYNQPVYPKG
+244 DYTQPVYPKG
-254 TARYIANREKLTA
+254 TARCIANREKLTA

-294 GRIFWM
+294 GRLFWM

-312 TDKQHAGDN
+312 KDKQHAENN
-321 YVTLPVASIVHQI
+321 YVTLPVTSIAHQI

-339 IQYFALVN
+339 IQYFALIN
-347 EIYYLI
+347 EIFYLI

-366 RKREYRSA
+366 RKRDDCSL
-374 FLPLFIVVA
+374 FLPLFIIVA

-393 GETRFKAPFMPFLF
+393 GETRFKAPFIPFLF

-413 ELHLCRLLRGQEF
+413 SIKMR
-426 LGHHLPKSN
+426 N
-435 S
+435 T

>member
-41 SLKDGQPYPTHSSI
+41 SLKDRQPYPSHSTI

-74 WLTHSIVPV
+74 WLTRSIVPV
-83 LVLMCALKAV
+83 LVLMCALKAAT
-93 SAYVIARI
+93 AYVVARI

-106 NHRAGLIAIL
+106 NHRTGLIAIL
-116 LYIVYPNN
+116 LYIAYPNN

-151 NSAKAWMAAGL
+151 NRAKAWIAAGL
-162 LFAVATW
+162 LFAIATW
-169 IRPISPIYIGSALLY
+169 IRPISPIYIGSAFLY
-184 HLIFN
+184 HLFFN
-189 RKLILRLYACV
+189 RKLILKRYACV
-200 VGSYAALL
+200 VGGYAALL
-208 IVFGTS
+208 IGFGSS

-294 GRIFWM
+294 GRLFWM
-300 YYEDIDNIAAFL
+300 YYEDIDNIPAFL
-312 TDKQHAGDN
+312 KDKQRAENN
-321 YVTLPVASIVHQI
+321 YVTLPVTSIAHQI

-339 IQYFALVN
+339 IQYFALIN
-347 EIYYLI
+347 EILYI
-353 IVLMAVTATAQLL
+353 IIMLMAVAATAQLL
-366 RKREYRSA
+366 LKREYRST
-374 FLPLFIVVA
+374 FLPLFIIVA

-393 GETRFKAPFMPFLF
+393 GETRFKAPFMPFF
-407 MLAASV
+407 FVLAASV
-413 ELHLCRLLRGQEF
+413 SVKMR
-426 LGHHLPKSN
+426 N
-435 S
+435 T

>member
-34 YIEYALM
+34 YIDYALM
-41 SLKDGQPYPTHSSI
+41 SLKDGQPYPSHSTI
-55 MGQPFIWNIG
+55 LGQPFIWNIG

-74 WLTHSIVPV
+74 WLTRSIVPV

-93 SAYVIARI
+93 SAFVIARI
-101 AELLF
+101 TELLF
-106 NHRAGLIAIL
+106 NHRTGLIAIL
-116 LYIVYPNN
+116 LYIAYPNN

-151 NSAKAWMAAGL
+151 NRAKAWIAAGL

-169 IRPISPIYIGSALLY
+169 IRPISPIYIGSAFLY
-184 HLIFN
+184 HLLFN
-189 RKLILRLYACV
+189 RRLILKRYACI
-200 VGSYAALL
+200 VGSYAVLL

-226 TTLWFNFAA
+226 TTVWFNFIA

-244 EYNQPVYPKG
+244 DYTQPVYPKG
-254 TARYIANREKLTA
+254 TARCIANREKLTA
-267 LQCRDIWRQRSL
+267 LQCRDIWRQHSL

-294 GRIFWM
+294 GRLFWM

-312 TDKQHAGDN
+312 KDKQHAENN
-321 YVTLPVASIVHQI
+321 YVTLPATSIAHQI

-339 IQYFALVN
+339 IQYFALIN
-347 EIYYLI
+347 EIFYLI

-366 RKREYRSA
+366 RKRDDCSL
-374 FLPLFIVVA
+374 FLPFFIIVA

-393 GETRFKAPFMPFLF
+393 GETRFKAPFIPFLF

-413 ELHLCRLLRGQEF
+413 SIKMR
-426 LGHHLPKSN
+426 N
-435 S
+435 T

>member
-34 YIEYALM
+34 FIEYALM
-41 SLKDGQPYPTHSSI
+41 SLKDRQPYPSHSTI

-74 WLTHSIVPV
+74 WLTRSIMPV
-83 LVLMCALKAV
+83 LVLMCALKAAT
-93 SAYVIARI
+93 AYVVARI

-106 NHRAGLIAIL
+106 NHRTGLIAIL
-116 LYIVYPNN
+116 LYIAYPNN

-137 VALALTALYLTLKY
+137 VALALTTLYLTLKY
-151 NSAKAWMAAGL
+151 NRAKAWIAAGL
-162 LFAVATW
+162 LFAIATW
-169 IRPISPIYIGSALLY
+169 IRPISPIYIGSAFLY
-184 HLIFN
+184 HLFFN
-189 RKLILRLYACV
+189 RKLILKRYSCV

-208 IVFGTS
+208 IGFGSS

-226 TTLWFNFAA
+226 TTVWFNFAA

-294 GRIFWM
+294 GRLFWM
-300 YYEDIDNIAAFL
+300 YYEDIDNIPAFL
-312 TDKQHAGDN
+312 KDKQRAENN
-321 YVTLPVASIVHQI
+321 YVTLPVTSIAHLI

-339 IQYFALVN
+339 IQYFALIN
-347 EIYYLI
+347 EICYI
-353 IVLMAVTATAQLL
+353 IIILMAVVATAQLL
-366 RKREYRSA
+366 LKREYRST
-374 FLPLFIVVA
+374 FLPLFIIVA

-393 GETRFKAPFMPFLF
+393 GETRFKAPFMPFF
-407 MLAASV
+407 FVLAASV
-413 ELHLCRLLRGQEF
+413 SVKMR
-426 LGHHLPKSN
+426 N
-435 S
+435 T

>member
-34 YIEYALM
+34 YIDYALM
-41 SLKDGQPYPTHSSI
+41 SLKDGQPYPSHSTI
-55 MGQPFIWNIG
+55 LGQPFIWNIG

-74 WLTHSIVPV
+74 WLTRSIVPV

-93 SAYVIARI
+93 SAFVIARI
-101 AELLF
+101 TELLF
-106 NHRAGLIAIL
+106 NHRTGLIAIL
-116 LYIVYPNN
+116 LYIAYPNN

-151 NSAKAWMAAGL
+151 NRAKAWIAAGL

-169 IRPISPIYIGSALLY
+169 IRPISPIYIGSAFLY
-184 HLIFN
+184 HLLFN
-189 RKLILRLYACV
+189 RRLILKRYACI
-200 VGSYAALL
+200 VGSYVALL
-208 IVFGTS
+208 IAVGTS
-214 CYLRTGYFLTQP
+214 CYLHTGYFLTQP
-226 TTLWFNFAA
+226 TTVWFNFIA

-244 EYNQPVYPKG
+244 DYTQPVYPKG
-254 TARYIANREKLTA
+254 TARCIANREKLTA

-294 GRIFWM
+294 GRLFWM

-312 TDKQHAGDN
+312 KDKQHAENN
-321 YVTLPVASIVHQI
+321 YVTLPVTSIAHQI

-339 IQYFALVN
+339 IQYFALIN
-347 EIYYLI
+347 EIFYLI

-366 RKREYRSA
+366 RKRDDCSL
-374 FLPLFIVVA
+374 FLPLFIIVA

-393 GETRFKAPFMPFLF
+393 GETRFKTPFIPFLF

-413 ELHLCRLLRGQEF
+413 SIKMR
-426 LGHHLPKSN
+426 N
-435 S
+435 T

>member
-41 SLKDGQPYPTHSSI
+41 SLKDRQPYPSHSTI

-74 WLTHSIVPV
+74 WLTRSIMPV
-83 LVLMCALKAV
+83 LVLMCALKAAT
-93 SAYVIARI
+93 AYVVARI

-106 NHRAGLIAIL
+106 NHRTGLIAIL
-116 LYIVYPNN
+116 LYIAYSNN

-151 NSAKAWMAAGL
+151 NRAKAWIAAGL
-162 LFAVATW
+162 LFAIATW
-169 IRPISPIYIGSALLY
+169 IRPISPIYIGSAFLY
-184 HLIFN
+184 HLFFN
-189 RKLILRLYACV
+189 RKLILKRYACV
-200 VGSYAALL
+200 VGGYAALL
-208 IVFGTS
+208 IGFGSS

-226 TTLWFNFAA
+226 TTVWFNFAA

-294 GRIFWM
+294 GRLFWM
-300 YYEDIDNIAAFL
+300 YYEDIDNIPAFL
-312 TDKQHAGDN
+312 KDKQRAENN
-321 YVTLPVASIVHQI
+321 YITLPVTSIAHQI

-339 IQYFALVN
+339 IQYFALIN
-347 EIYYLI
+347 EICYI
-353 IVLMAVTATAQLL
+353 IIILMAVVATAQLL
-366 RKREYRSA
+366 LKREYRST
-374 FLPLFIVVA
+374 FLPLFIIVA

-393 GETRFKAPFMPFLF
+393 GETRFKAPFMPFF
-407 MLAASV
+407 FVLAASV
-413 ELHLCRLLRGQEF
+413 SVKMR
-426 LGHHLPKSN
+426 N
-435 S
+435 T

>member
-34 YIEYALM
+34 YIDYALM
-41 SLKDGQPYPTHSSI
+41 SLKDGQPYPSHSTI
-55 MGQPFIWNIG
+55 LGQPFIWNIG

-74 WLTHSIVPV
+74 WLTRSIVPV

-93 SAYVIARI
+93 SAFVIARI
-101 AELLF
+101 TELLF
-106 NHRAGLIAIL
+106 NHRTGLIAIL
-116 LYIVYPNN
+116 LYIAYPNN

-151 NSAKAWMAAGL
+151 NRAKAWIAAGL

-169 IRPISPIYIGSALLY
+169 IRPISPIYIGSAFLY
-184 HLIFN
+184 HLLFN
-189 RKLILRLYACV
+189 RRLILKRYACI
-200 VGSYAALL
+200 VGSYVALL
-208 IVFGTS
+208 IAVGTS
-214 CYLRTGYFLTQP
+214 CYLHTGYFLTQP
-226 TTLWFNFAA
+226 TTVWFNFIA

-244 EYNQPVYPKG
+244 DYTQPVYPKG
-254 TARYIANREKLTA
+254 TARCIANREKLTA

-294 GRIFWM
+294 GRLFWM

-312 TDKQHAGDN
+312 KDKQHAENN
-321 YVTLPVASIVHQI
+321 YVTLPVTSIAHQI

-339 IQYFALVN
+339 IQYFALIN
-347 EIYYLI
+347 EIFYLI

-366 RKREYRSA
+366 RKRDDCSL
-374 FLPLFIVVA
+374 FLPLFIIVA

-393 GETRFKAPFMPFLF
+393 GETRFKAPFIPFLF

-413 ELHLCRLLRGQEF
+413 SIKMR
-426 LGHHLPKSN
+426 N
-435 S
+435 T

>member
-34 YIEYALM
+34 YIEYALI
-41 SLKDGQPYPTHSSI
+41 SLKDGQPYPSHSTI

-65 QINLIALSL
+65 HINLIALSL
-74 WLTHSIVPV
+74 WLTRSIMPV
-83 LVLMCALKAV
+83 LVLMCALKAAT
-93 SAYVIARI
+93 AYVIARI
-101 AELLF
+101 TELLF

-116 LYIVYPNN
+116 LYIAYPNN

-151 NSAKAWMAAGL
+151 NRAKTWIAAGL
-162 LFAVATW
+162 LFAIATW
-169 IRPISPIYIGSALLY
+169 IRPISPIYIGSAFLY
-184 HLIFN
+184 HLLFN
-189 RKLILRLYACV
+189 RRLILKRYACI
-200 VGSYAALL
+200 VGSYAVLL

-226 TTLWFNFAA
+226 TTVWFNFVA

-244 EYNQPVYPKG
+244 DYTQPVYPKG
-254 TARYIANREKLTA
+254 TARCIANREKLTA

-294 GRIFWM
+294 GRLFWM

-312 TDKQHAGDN
+312 KDKQHAENN
-321 YVTLPVASIVHQI
+321 YVTLPATSIAHQI

-339 IQYFALVN
+339 IQYFALIN
-347 EIYYLI
+347 EIFYLI

-366 RKREYRSA
+366 RKRDDCSL
-374 FLPLFIVVA
+374 FLPLFIIVA

-393 GETRFKAPFMPFLF
+393 GETRFKAPFIPFLF

-413 ELHLCRLLRGQEF
+413 SIKMR
-426 LGHHLPKSN
+426 N
-435 S
+435 T

>member
-34 YIEYALM
+34 YIDYALM
-41 SLKDGQPYPTHSSI
+41 SLKDGQPYPSHSTI
-55 MGQPFIWNIG
+55 LGQPFIWNIG
-65 QINLIALSL
+65 HINLIALSL
-74 WLTHSIVPV
+74 WLTRSIVPV

-93 SAYVIARI
+93 SAFVIARI
-101 AELLF
+101 TELLF
-106 NHRAGLIAIL
+106 NHRTGLIAIL
-116 LYIVYPNN
+116 LYIAYPNN

-151 NSAKAWMAAGL
+151 NRAKAWIAAGL

-169 IRPISPIYIGSALLY
+169 IRPISPIYIGSVFLY
-184 HLIFN
+184 HLLFN
-189 RKLILRLYACV
+189 RRLILKRYACI
-200 VGSYAALL
+200 VGSYAVLL

-226 TTLWFNFAA
+226 TTVWFNFIA

-244 EYNQPVYPKG
+244 DYTQPVYPKG
-254 TARYIANREKLTA
+254 TARCIANREKLTA

-294 GRIFWM
+294 GRLFWM

-312 TDKQHAGDN
+312 KDKQHSENN
-321 YVTLPVASIVHQI
+321 YVTLPVTSIAHQI

-339 IQYFALVN
+339 IQYFALIN
-347 EIYYLI
+347 EIFYLI

-366 RKREYRSA
+366 RKRDDCSL
-374 FLPLFIVVA
+374 FLPLFIIVA

-393 GETRFKAPFMPFLF
+393 GETRFKAPFIPFLF

-413 ELHLCRLLRGQEF
+413 SIKMR
-426 LGHHLPKSN
+426 N
-435 S
+435 T

>member
-34 YIEYALM
+34 YIDYALM
-41 SLKDGQPYPTHSSI
+41 SLKDGQPYPSHSTI
-55 MGQPFIWNIG
+55 LGQPFIWNIG
-65 QINLIALSL
+65 HINLIALSL
-74 WLTHSIVPV
+74 WLTRSIVPV

-93 SAYVIARI
+93 SAFVIARI
-101 AELLF
+101 TELLF
-106 NHRAGLIAIL
+106 NHRMGLIAIL
-116 LYIVYPNN
+116 LYIAYPNN

-151 NSAKAWMAAGL
+151 NRAKAWIAAGL

-169 IRPISPIYIGSALLY
+169 IRPISPIYIGSAFLY
-184 HLIFN
+184 HLLFN
-189 RKLILRLYACV
+189 RRLILKRYACI
-200 VGSYAALL
+200 VGSYVALL
-208 IVFGTS
+208 IAVGTS

-226 TTLWFNFAA
+226 TTVWFNFIA

-244 EYNQPVYPKG
+244 DYTQPVYPKG
-254 TARYIANREKLTA
+254 TARCIANREKLTA

-294 GRIFWM
+294 GRLFWM
-300 YYEDIDNIAAFL
+300 YYEDIDNIPAFL
-312 TDKQHAGDN
+312 KDKQRTGNN
-321 YVTLPVASIVHQI
+321 YVTLPVASIAHQI
-334 NSLSP
+334 NGLSP
-339 IQYFALVN
+339 IQYFALIN
-347 EIYYLI
+347 EIFYLI
-353 IVLMAVTATAQLL
+353 IVLMAVTATVQLL
-366 RKREYRSA
+366 RKRDGCSL
-374 FLPLFIVVA
+374 FLPLFIIVA

-413 ELHLCRLLRGQEF
+413 SIKMR
-426 LGHHLPKSN
+426 N
-435 S
+435 T